1 MVDEFL
7 KIIVHHVGRTL
18 NVLIIRSCLTGIKGI
33 GLRVVL
39 VGMVELDIRNK
50 ATPFDF
56 GWAGVLF
63 QSFNVGWK
71 LHENMVPVVDESGG

>member
-7 KIIVHHVGRTL
+7 KIIVRHVGRTL
-18 NVLIIRSCLTGIKGI
+18 NVLVVRSCLTGIEGI

-39 VGMVELDIRNK
+39 VGMVELDVRNK
-50 ATPFDF
+50 AMPFDF

-63 QSFNVGWK
+63 QPFDVGWK
-71 LHENMVPVVDESGG
+71 LRENMVPVVDESGG

>member
-18 NVLIIRSCLTGIKGI
+18 NILIIRSCLTSIEGI

-39 VGMVELDIRNK
+39 VGMVELDVRNK
-50 ATPFDF
+50 VMPFDF

-63 QSFNVGWK
+63 QPFDVGWK
-71 LHENMVPVVDESGG
+71 LCENMVPVVNESGG